1 MSTCLCVYC
10 AAVSFACAKPSHYST
25 RTTDSFLTVPLRTEN
40 GIPRLSRQSFLSSKS
55 FAVRV
60 HTLPCVCAFNFFW
73 STSIHLQCRECMFQS
88 ACAKLEVC
96 SPTDTCACR
105 LPSNIS
111 RQQPGDDTLLEPLYA
126 KHCEVRSLFPFGYTS
141 HPIRHYPGLL
151 PSLFILYNG
160 GLRPLRSN
168 FLSLDG
174 THELEPY

>member
-1 MSTCLCVYC
+1 M
-10 AAVSFACAKPSHYST
+10 
-25 RTTDSFLTVPLRTEN
+25 PLRTVN

-73 STSIHLQCRECMFQS
+73 STSIHLQFRSGMFQS

-96 SPTDTCACR
+96 SPADTCACR

-126 KHCEVRSLFPFGYTS
+126 KHCEARSLFPFGHTP
-141 HPIRHYPGLL
+141 HPIRLI
-151 PSLFILYNG
+151 LFTAVYAHFV
-160 GLRPLRSN
+160 RT
-168 FLSLDG
+168 FLSLG
-174 THELEPY
+174 VPHELESS